1 MLELVGHPV
10 AVNPDREL
18 ARLARHREWEIREF
32 DQPVRLR
39 RRVPTPSPAP
49 TAAVGG
55 VLAAVGLG
63 VAGYRWAQARQK
75 QPRLRLLPSP
85 AVRHRFVLGEP
96 G

>member
-1 MLELVGHPV
+1 V

-18 ARLARHREWEIREF
+18 ARLARQREWEIREF
-32 DQPVRLR
+32 DEPVRLR
-39 RRVPTPSPAP
+39 RRVPTPAPAP

-63 VAGYRWAQARQK
+63 VAGYRWAQSRQNP
-75 QPRLRLLPSP
+75 PRLRFLSSP
-85 AVRHRFVLGEP
+85 ALRHRFVLGEP

>member
-1 MLELVGHPV
+1 MLEIVGHPV

-18 ARLARHREWEIREF
+18 ARLARRRAWEIKEF

-39 RRVPTPSPAP
+39 RRVPTPAPAP

-63 VAGYRWAQARQK
+63 VAGWRWAQQRQ
-75 QPRLRLLPSP
+75 RP
-85 AVRHRFVLGEP
+85 AFGHRA
-96 G
+96 

>member
-18 ARLARHREWEIREF
+18 ARLARAREWEIREF

-39 RRVPTPSPAP
+39 RRVPAPVPAP

-55 VLAAVGLG
+55 VLAVGLG
-63 VAGYRWAQARQK
+63 VAGYRWVQQRQK
-75 QPRLRLLPSP
+75 PRL
-85 AVRHRFVLGEP
+85 AFGHRG
-96 G
+96 